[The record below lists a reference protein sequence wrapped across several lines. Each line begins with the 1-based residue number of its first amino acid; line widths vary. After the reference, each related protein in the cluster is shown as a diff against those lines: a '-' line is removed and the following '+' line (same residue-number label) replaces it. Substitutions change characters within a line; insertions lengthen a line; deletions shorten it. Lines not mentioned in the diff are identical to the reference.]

1 VDLLITTGENKM
13 ETLMIGLLLV
23 GVMWYLGLFKT
34 FQRMV
39 NTGNRAASAFD
50 NEHKVK
56 VANRTAALE
65 IDTEVMAK
73 AQANKSLLDS
83 FDL

>member
-1 VDLLITTGENKM
+1 M
-13 ETLMIGLLLV
+13 ETLMMGLLLV
-23 GVMWYLGLFKT
+23 GVAWYLGLFKT
-34 FQRMV
+34 FQRLV
-39 NTGNRAASAFD
+39 NTGNRAASSFD

-65 IDTEVMAK
+65 IDAEVMAK

>member
-39 NTGNRAASAFD
+39 NTGNRAASEFD
-50 NEHKVK
+50 NIHKVK
-56 VANRTAALE
+56 VANRLANVE
-65 IDTEVMAK
+65 IDADVMAK
-73 AQANKSLLDS
+73 AQANKSLLDG

>member
-1 VDLLITTGENKM
+1 M

-56 VANRTAALE
+56 IANRTAALE

>member
-1 VDLLITTGENKM
+1 MENKM

-56 VANRTAALE
+56 IANRTAALE
-65 IDTEVMAK
+65 IDATVMTK
-73 AQANKSLLDS
+73 AMENKSLLDS